1 MTKRGDGLGSG
12 AVRTNWRILGVTAR
26 GGAIGWPLL
35 LALVALAGLPWRT
48 SEAQPSAT
56 THVGYVDMK
65 RLLDNAPQV
74 VAGRGRLQKE
84 FAPRD
89 AALKAE
95 DERLTQLKQKNER
108 DGPLMTKDE
117 AEKVKREIEAL
128 DRSVRRTREDL
139 RNELKARSDQE
150 LDKSWQEINNAVVEY
165 ARAQGIDLVVP
176 SPVVYAN
183 PRIDITDAVLE
194 RLRKDAAGKT
204 P

>member
-1 MTKRGDGLGSG
+1 M
-12 AVRTNWRILGVTAR
+12 TAR
-26 GGAIGWPLL
+26 GSAFGWLLL
-35 LALVALAGLPWRT
+35 LALVTLPGLPWRT
-48 SEAQPSAT
+48 LGAQTAGAT
-56 THVGYVDMK
+56 RVGYVDMK

-74 VAGRGRLQKE
+74 VAGRARLQHE

-89 AALKAE
+89 ATLKTDE
-95 DERLTQLKQKNER
+95 DRLTDLRRKSER
-108 DGPLMTKDE
+108 DGALLSKDD
-117 AEKVKREIEAL
+117 AEKLKREIDAL

-139 RNELKARSDQE
+139 RTELKARSDQE

-194 RLRKDAAGKT
+194 RLRHDAGSAGKT

>member
-1 MTKRGDGLGSG
+1 
-12 AVRTNWRILGVTAR
+12 VGVTAR
-26 GGAIGWPLL
+26 SGAFGGLL
-35 LALVALAGLPWRT
+35 VLALVAVPGLAPRPLR
-48 SEAQPSAT
+48 AQAAAPT
-56 THVGYVDMK
+56 RVGYVDMK

-74 VAGRGRLQKE
+74 VAGRARLQRE
-84 FAPRD
+84 FAARDTQLKADDARLTELKAKSERD
-89 AALKAE
+89 AAILS
-95 DERLTQLKQKNER
+95 
-108 DGPLMTKDE
+108 KDD
-117 AEKVKREIEAL
+117 ADKLKREIDAL

-194 RLRKDAAGKT
+194 KLRAAGASK